1 MARKNRE
8 YADDFKNESISLAIR
23 SSSISGTAKELG
35 IPEATLHGW
44 VRNNTIPKKLAT
56 QSENVVDLHD
66 ELKKLRKENAR
77 LKEEREILK
86 KAAAYFAK
94 ECK

>member
-1 MARKNRE
+1 MMARKKRE
-8 YADDFKNESISLAIR
+8 YTDDFKQEAVSLALR
-23 SSSISGTAKELG
+23 SSSISNTAKELG

-44 VRNNTIPKKLAT
+44 VRNKSLQPKQPLQEKT
-56 QSENVVDLHD
+56 DIHN

-77 LKEEREILK
+77 LREEKEILK